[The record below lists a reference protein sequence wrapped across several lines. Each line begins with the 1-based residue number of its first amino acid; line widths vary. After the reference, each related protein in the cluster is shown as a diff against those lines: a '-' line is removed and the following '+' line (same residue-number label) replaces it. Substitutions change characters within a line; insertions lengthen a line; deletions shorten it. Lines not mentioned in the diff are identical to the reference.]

1 MKKVIVA
8 YVPVLHQGY
17 RKFFEK
23 YATEGVLSLYV
34 IPDELLVRFDELR
47 KDIRRLSAHDA
58 ATAVNAWKI
67 FPEVGLADEPRLE
80 NLRGVN
86 VPVVMPDD
94 DLSRT
99 FAAEH
104 LPQNYVMFDAS
115 IFLRWDRTKVLA
127 ERVVEANRQ
136 VSHEAFDRE
145 VIAMCFRQAERATN
159 LWRQVAGAIVLN
171 GKVLL
176 IAENR
181 QLPSPQTPYYE
192 GDARSF
198 FKQGLHIELT
208 TDEHAEARLIG
219 EAARQGI
226 ALSGASL
233 YLTTFPCPPCAKLVG
248 TAGICRLYFA
258 EGYAMLDG
266 ERVLRDSNIE
276 LIRVEMK

>member
-8 YVPVLHQGY
+8 YVPVLYQGY

-34 IPDELLVRFDELR
+34 IPDELLVRFDDLR

-58 ATAVNAWKI
+58 ATAVNGWKI
-67 FPEVGLADEPRLE
+67 FPGVGIGDEPRLE

-171 GKVLL
+171 GK
-176 IAENR
+176 
-181 QLPSPQTPYYE
+181 
-192 GDARSF
+192 
-198 FKQGLHIELT
+198 GLHIELT